1 MRVTSLLAAG
11 ALFLIVAPESVASA
25 AVIDVP
31 VTPLVVRLYGPLP
44 PSETQSALDEARTIL
59 AHAGF
64 APEWIACPPDAA
76 PRRCTVPLD
85 RAELAVRLATAP
97 PQSPSLLPL
106 PLGYSLVDSATQS
119 GALATIYLDRV
130 RWLAAAAATNVA
142 ALLGRAIAH
151 ELGHLLLGTPQHGR
165 FGLMRA
171 VWSHQMVRNSRPH
184 EWRFSVREAQQ
195 MRGVALAR
203 AGGAGREDTA
213 RVVGSEAVTVTH

>member
-11 ALFLIVAPESVASA
+11 TLFLVVAPATGASA
-25 AVIDVP
+25 SVIDVP
-31 VTPLVVRLYGPLP
+31 VTPLVVRLYGGPALP
-44 PSETQSALDEARTIL
+44 PSESQSALEEAQTIL

-64 APEWIACPPDAA
+64 APEWIACPPAAAA

-85 RAELAVRLATAP
+85 RNELAVRLATAP
-97 PQSPSLLPL
+97 PQSHSLRPV
-106 PLGYSLVDSATQS
+106 PLGYSLVDAATQS
-119 GALATIYLDRV
+119 GALATVYLDRV
-130 RWLAAAAATNVA
+130 KWLAAAAATSVA

-184 EWRFSVREAQQ
+184 EWRFSVREAKQ
-195 MRGVALAR
+195 MHAAAGAR
-203 AGGAGREDTA
+203 AAAEQHAFVIRD
-213 RVVGSEAVTVTH
+213 